1 MNKKE
6 TLSPGTPDPRDDK
19 EYFFHMTT
27 TRRILTET
35 VRQAF
40 KLIVITHAQGVEN
53 LPAHGP
59 VILAA
64 NHLTNYDVFPLQFIL
79 PRPIFYM
86 GKAELFRNPVLDWLL
101 RQLGGFPVYREQ
113 HDEWAKQHARR
124 ILQHGLVLGMFPEG
138 KRTHGKGLRP
148 AKTGI
153 ARLAQETNSPIV
165 PVAIH
170 GPQHMFY
177 RFPHRTTVEISLA
190 APIYPQPGETHI
202 SITERVMF
210 TIAEMLP
217 EEIRGA
223 YSYRPTNI

>member
-1 MNKKE
+1 MKQE
-6 TLSPGTPDPRDDK
+6 TSPPSMLDPRDNK
-19 EYFFHMTT
+19 EYFLHMTT
-27 TRRILTET
+27 TRNILTK
-35 VRQAF
+35 VVKQAF
-40 KLIVITHAQGVEN
+40 KLIAITHAHGVEN
-53 LPAHGP
+53 LPAQGP

-101 RQLGGFPVYREQ
+101 RRLGGFPVYREQ

-138 KRTHGKGLRP
+138 TRSRGKGLRP

-153 ARLAQETNSPIV
+153 ARLAQEINSPIV

-170 GPQHMFY
+170 GPQYMF
-177 RFPHRTTVEISLA
+177 RQFPRRTTVEITLA

-202 SITERVMF
+202 GITEQVMF
-210 TIAEMLP
+210 TIAAMLP
-217 EEIRGA
+217 PEARGA